1 MKWRVVLE
9 VTGPNGATVIHE
21 ASAGTW
27 RASGASPATV
37 GLSLAEGKSTLAVV
51 QRYLVRTQ
59 AASLCEDRR
68 RCQRCGASRP
78 IKDHRSRR
86 LMTVFGEVEVDAP
99 RFAACR
105 CGLRLRRT
113 LSPLTELMPDRC
125 TPEYERVLAR
135 MGALLPYG
143 RAVTLMSE
151 FLPLNDGPAIETARR
166 RMLKV
171 GARLERASLTVN
183 SNRPPEA
190 KTLAVAVDG
199 GHVKSV
205 RRYQMRSFEILLAH
219 ASNDRGQ
226 HRLFSSVAAEA
237 DHERLQLGGVLR
249 DLGATTNTPVTVL
262 TDGAEGPRTLGEAAS
277 PGPTHHVLDW
287 FHLSMRVQHVAQTV
301 RSWPSASEA
310 DRRRGARFTETIE
323 RIRWRLWHGQVQRA
337 VDLICEALG
346 RLERG
351 RLGLTMAFG
360 VRIINILSDLQ
371 TYVTGHAGSIINYAA
386 ARQSAKPISTATTE
400 STVQR
405 LIHRRMT
412 AKQQMRWSP
421 RGAHLMLKVRTSVMN
436 ETFER
441 DHATS
446 ERWATHPYR
455 PAA

>member
-1 MKWRVVLE
+1 MRL
-9 VTGPNGATVIHE
+9 ARHLRR
-21 ASAGTW
+21 SARRW
-27 RASGASPATV
+27 P
-37 GLSLAEGKSTLAVV
+37 TLAVV

-99 RFAACR
+99 RFAAWR
-105 CGLRLRRT
+105 CGLTLRGT
-113 LSPLTELMPDRC
+113 LSPLAEFMPDRC

-371 TYVTGHAGSIINYAA
+371 T
-386 ARQSAKPISTATTE
+386 
-400 STVQR
+400 
-405 LIHRRMT
+405 RRSLD
-412 AKQQMRWSP
+412 AEGQDFGDE
-421 RGAHLMLKVRTSVMN
+421 RG
-436 ETFER
+436 
-441 DHATS
+441 
-446 ERWATHPYR
+446 
-455 PAA
+455 

>member
-1 MKWRVVLE
+1 MKWRVLLE

-105 CGLRLRRT
+105 RGLTLRGT

-190 KTLAVAVDG
+190 RTLAVAVDG

-226 HRLFSSVAAEA
+226 HRLFSSVTAEA
-237 DHERLQLGGVLR
+237 DHERLQLGGVFARPRR
-249 DLGATTNTPVTVL
+249 DHEHAGH
-262 TDGAEGPRTLGEAAS
+262 G
-277 PGPTHHVLDW
+277 
-287 FHLSMRVQHVAQTV
+287 
-301 RSWPSASEA
+301 A
-310 DRRRGARFTETIE
+310 DRRGGRAANARGSRQSRSDPP
-323 RIRWRLWHGQVQRA
+323 RIRLVPSVHAGSARRPNGSQLAER
-337 VDLICEALG
+337 
-346 RLERG
+346 ERG
-351 RLGLTMAFG
+351 R
-360 VRIINILSDLQ
+360 
-371 TYVTGHAGSIINYAA
+371 
-386 ARQSAKPISTATTE
+386 PTTRC
-400 STVQR
+400 S
-405 LIHRRMT
+405 LHRD
-412 AKQQMRWSP
+412 
-421 RGAHLMLKVRTSVMN
+421 N
-436 ETFER
+436 
-441 DHATS
+441 
-446 ERWATHPYR
+446 
-455 PAA
+455 

>member
-1 MKWRVVLE
+1 
-9 VTGPNGATVIHE
+9 
-21 ASAGTW
+21 
-27 RASGASPATV
+27 
-37 GLSLAEGKSTLAVV
+37 
-51 QRYLVRTQ
+51 
-59 AASLCEDRR
+59 
-68 RCQRCGASRP
+68 
-78 IKDHRSRR
+78 
-86 LMTVFGEVEVDAP
+86 
-99 RFAACR
+99 
-105 CGLRLRRT
+105 
-113 LSPLTELMPDRC
+113 
-125 TPEYERVLAR
+125 

-337 VDLICEALG
+337 VDLIGEALG

-351 RLGLTMAFG
+351 RLGLTVAFG
-360 VRIINILSDLQ
+360 ARIIKILSDLQ